1 MKGDFTMKN
10 YVSPSMVVKSIMSE
24 KNISSLNA
32 WLQGAGQDYAEAG
45 VVTYVMASE

>member
-10 YVSPSMVVKSIMSE
+10 YVSPSMVVKSVMSE
-24 KNISSLNA
+24 KNISSLNE
-32 WLQGAGQDYAEAG
+32 WLSNEGQEYADAG